1 MIIPNIREKTCS
13 KPPTSIRYLHFPWFI
28 IIFGITM
35 AAFFGAHPAV
45 SKKLPQEHTGFGS
58 HIKWQGEDLGSF
70 RMWAMRNI
78 VILGK
83 PQRSCWHQIQEL
95 DGCKTDDSESLNTMH
110 IRTNDHRNCL
120 PQWIWFPRCDSNFAW
135 TLRVWSFVSWLAG
148 KATSF

>member
-1 MIIPNIREKTCS
+1 MIIPNIRKQMFQTTNQYKVS
-13 KPPTSIRYLHFPWFI
+13 PLSVVYHHFWHHNGC
-28 IIFGITM
+28 IFRG
-35 AAFFGAHPAV
+35 PSRV
-45 SKKLPQEHTGFGS
+45 SKKLPQEHTVFGS
-58 HIKWQGEDLGSF
+58 HIKWQGEGLGSF

-95 DGCKTDDSESLNTMH
+95 DCCKTDDSESLNTMH

-148 KATSF
+148 KAISF